1 VLATLIISEWTW
13 FLVAFVVAAVLFGSA
28 LIVDRRRYQDVPVL
42 RWATFAKG
50 LGLLLLAV
58 ALGQPLWSSQRLRPG
73 ANHWLLLADNSQS
86 LNLVDPKAV
95 RSRGEG
101 LRELL
106 TNDQAPWQVRLAQD
120 FEVRRYQFDGQP
132 KYVAD
137 FAGLDFQGD
146 RSDLGRVLSTLKTRL
161 AERPVAG
168 LLLFTDGVATD
179 ELDGLDLSGL
189 PPVFPV
195 SIGATDGLVDL
206 AITRVTTT
214 TTSFEDAP
222 VTLQVELNGRG
233 LSAGPI
239 TVRVDDATGTAVKH
253 ETLTLTDPAKP
264 PSFRFQ
270 LRPTETGV
278 TFYRVRAVCGGDL
291 AEFDNPAVTETT
303 LDNNAR
309 WVAVD
314 RGTGPYRLLYVA
326 GRPNWEL
333 KFLRRSLELDD
344 QLKLTSLIRI
354 ARKEA
359 KFDFRGRDGESANP
373 LFRGFDGVGEETER
387 YDQPVIVRLDTISP
401 EEFRDGFPKTA
412 ADLFQFHAIILDDL
426 EAEFFTAEQLSLI
439 ERFVSERGGG
449 CLMLGG
455 LESFRQGGYGTT
467 AIGRLLPVY
476 LDAAPRIPPPS
487 GYRLALTRDGW
498 LQPWARLRSTETD
511 EVRRLREL
519 AAFRTLNTISGAKPG
534 ATVIAE
540 VTDAQGQTSPAL
552 VEHRYGQGRA
562 ATLLIGDLWRS
573 QLELADDQ
581 RAADDLGKAW
591 RQMLRWLIV
600 DVPDRVALQAIP
612 DDSSGLPL
620 MRLEARVRDGEFQ
633 PQDNAAVALTVQ
645 PPEGP
650 PLTLPAE
657 PSLREPGLY
666 EATVAGRPGG
676 RWTATVD
683 VRDPEGQPLGQ
694 GAAGWAANLLAEE
707 LRQITPDREAL
718 ERLAAQTG
726 GRVVEAADLERFVG
740 GLSSRDVPV
749 METTITPLWHH
760 PLMWLLIA
768 GCLAVDWGVRRR
780 HGLA

>member
-1 VLATLIISEWTW
+1 MLATLIISEWTW
-13 FLVAFVVAAVLFGSA
+13 FLVALVAAAVLFGGA
-28 LIVDRRRYQDVPVL
+28 LVVDRRRYQDVPVL

-86 LNLVDPKAV
+86 LNLVDPNAA

-101 LRELL
+101 LREIL

-137 FAGLDFQGD
+137 FARLDFQGD
-146 RSDLGRVLSTLKTRL
+146 RSNLGRVLTTLKSRL

-179 ELDGLDLSGL
+179 ELDELDLSGL
-189 PPVFPV
+189 PPVYPV
-195 SIGATDGLVDL
+195 PIGATDGLIDL
-206 AITRVTTT
+206 AISRVTTT

-222 VTLQVELNGRG
+222 VTLQVELNGQG

-239 TVRVDDATGTAVKH
+239 TVRVDDAAGTAVKH
-253 ETLTLTDPAKP
+253 ETLSLTDPAKP

-278 TFYRVRAVCGGDL
+278 TFYRVRAVCGADL
-291 AEFDNPAVTETT
+291 AAFDRPAVTETT
-303 LDNNAR
+303 SDNNAR

-333 KFLRRSLELDD
+333 KFLRRSLEHDD

-359 KFDFRGRDGESANP
+359 KFDFRGRDGESVNP

-387 YDQPVIVRLDTISP
+387 YDQPVIVRLDTTSP

-426 EAEFFTAEQLSLI
+426 EAEFFSAEQLGLI

-455 LESFRQGGYGTT
+455 LESFRQGGYGPT
-467 AIGRLLPVY
+467 AIGRMLPVY
-476 LDAAPRIPPPS
+476 LDAPPRIPPPA

-519 AAFRTLNTISGAKPG
+519 ASFRTLNTISGAKPG

-562 ATLLIGDLWRS
+562 AALLIGDLWRS

-600 DVPDRVALQAIP
+600 DVPDRVALQAMP
-612 DDSSGLPL
+612 DDASGLPL
-620 MRLEARVRDGEFQ
+620 IRLEARVRDGDFQ
-633 PQDNAAVALTVQ
+633 PQDNAAVTLTVQ
-645 PPEGP
+645 PPAGP

-683 VRDPEGQPLGQ
+683 VRDPDGQPLGQ
-694 GAAGWAANLLAEE
+694 GATGWAADLLAEE
-707 LRQITPDREAL
+707 LRQVTPDRAAL

-740 GLSSRDVPV
+740 GLSSREVPV
-749 METTITPLWHH
+749 METDVTPLWHH

-768 GCLAVDWGVRRR
+768 GCLAVDWGLRRR